1 MKNWKKALICVLGAA
16 LMLPAL
22 TACAPQEAV
31 EEDKVVYEGTIE
43 EKIDAFWNDHEDT
56 AAGMMVG
63 VFDKDGVIY
72 KGYYGYMNIDAGIMV
87 DEKTVIDWGSTT
99 KTLVWVSVMQLWE
112 QGKIDLNEDIRTY
125 LPDGFLTNLSY
136 DKPITMID
144 LMNHQAGFQEY
155 YTDMMVLPSCEPVSL
170 EEALKQDQ
178 PAQIFEPGTVTA
190 YSNWGVALAGYIV
203 ECVSGESFCDYVHE
217 NIFEPLGMNDTALAP
232 DLSDNPS
239 VKKMRD
245 MLYCYSGTTSMS
257 ESFYIIQLYPAGAC
271 VSTLDDYIKFG
282 SCFVQDEFPLFENPE
297 TFDVMMSATSY
308 FGDTD
313 VAKNAHGFWALPY
326 GDSVYGHGGN
336 TQGCSSYIT
345 FDPVNQIG
353 CVVMTNQS
361 GETTFNMDMME
372 LIYGES
378 TWDFPAVDGIKDG
391 VYHPARTVLQGHF
404 KLMGATFMS
413 TDSFEDWYWTYNEED
428 GIPKFEGLYGDY
440 YLVPVSQMVIECV
453 LIYGWILSLVVA
465 LIALVVKFIRFIV
478 RKLMK
483 SKKKTILGTQ
493 VGLAC
498 WLELTIALAGGA
510 AMLMMGMWVP
520 ISVYGF
526 LFPVVG
532 VLTLVLA
539 ALAVFMVIK
548 FIATAR
554 NATVLRKIINIC
566 SMLFAVLNVVLVV
579 YFELWH

>member
-1 MKNWKKALICVLGAA
+1 MEKLKKAIICALGLA

-22 TACAPQEAV
+22 TACSPQEAV
-31 EEDKVVYEGTIE
+31 EEEKVVYEGTVE
-43 EKIDAFWNDHEDT
+43 EKIDAFWADHEDN

-63 VFDKDGVIY
+63 VFDKDGVTY
-72 KGYYGYMNIDAGIMV
+72 EGYYGYMNIDAGIMV
-87 DEKTVIDWGSTT
+87 DENTVIDWGSTT

-112 QGKIDLNEDIRTY
+112 QGLIDLNEDIRTY

-178 PAQIFEPGTVTA
+178 PPQIFEPGTVTA

-203 ECVSGESFCDYVHE
+203 ERVSGESFCDYVHE
-217 NIFEPLGMNDTALAP
+217 NIFEPLGMNDTALLP

-239 VKKMRD
+239 VADRRW
-245 MLYCYSGTTSMS
+245 MLYCYSGTTSIT
-257 ESFYIIQLYPAGAC
+257 EAFYLIQLYPAGAC

-378 TWDFPAVDGIKDG
+378 TWDFPAADGIKDG
-391 VYHPARTVLQGHF
+391 FYHPARTVLQGHF
-404 KLMGATFMS
+404 KLMGASFLS
-413 TDSFEDWYWTYNEED
+413 TDSFEDWYWTYNEDD

-440 YLVPVSQMVIECV
+440 YLVPTSQMIVECI
-453 LIYGWILSLVVA
+453 LIYGWILSLVIA
-465 LIALVVKFIRFIV
+465 LIALVVKFIRFLV
-478 RKLMK
+478 RKIMK

-493 VGLAC
+493 VGLVC
-498 WLELTIALAGGA
+498 WLELTIGLAVGA

-520 ISVYGF
+520 ISVYGL

-539 ALAVFMVIK
+539 ALTVFMIIK
-548 FIATAR
+548 FCTTAKK
-554 NATVLRKIINIC
+554 ASVIRKIWNILAI
-566 SMLFAVLNVVLVV
+566 LFAVLNVALVM
-579 YFELWH
+579 YFEMWH

>member
-1 MKNWKKALICVLGAA
+1 MNNLKKAFICIIGLA

-22 TACAPQEAV
+22 TACAPQE
-31 EEDKVVYEGTIE
+31 EEKEKVIYEGTIE

-56 AAGMMVG
+56 AAGMAVG

-72 KGYYGYMNIDAGIMV
+72 EGYYGYANLEKKTAID
-87 DEKTVIDWGSTT
+87 ENTVIDWGSTT

-112 QGKIDLNEDIRTY
+112 QGKIDLDEDIRTY

-136 DKPITMID
+136 DKPITMTD

-155 YTDMMVLPSCEPVSL
+155 YTDMMLLPSCEPVSL

-178 PAQIFEPGTVTA
+178 PPQIFEPGTVTA

-217 NIFEPLGMNDTALAP
+217 NIFEPLGMNDSALAP
-232 DLSDNPS
+232 DLSDNQS
-239 VKKMRD
+239 VADRRWE
-245 MLYCYSGTTSMS
+245 LYCYSGTTSMT
-257 ESFYIIQLYPAGAC
+257 EAFYLIQLYPAGAC
-271 VSTLDDYIKFG
+271 VSTLGDYIKYG
-282 SCFVQDEFPLFENPE
+282 QCFVQDEFPLFENPD

-361 GETTFNMDMME
+361 GESIFNMEMME

-378 TWDFPAVDGIKDG
+378 TWDFPAADGIKDG
-391 VYHPARTVLQGHF
+391 MYHPARTVLQGHF
-404 KLMGATFMS
+404 KLMGASFMS
-413 TDSFEDWYWTYNEED
+413 TDSFENWYWTYNEDD
-428 GIPKFEGLYGDY
+428 GIPKFECLYGDY
-440 YLVPVSQMVIECV
+440 YLVPAWQVAAECV
-453 LIYGWILSLVVA
+453 LIYGWIVSLVVA
-465 LIALVVKFIRFIV
+465 FVALGVKFIRFLV
-478 RKLMK
+478 RKIRK
-483 SKKKTILGTQ
+483 SDKKTILGTS
-493 VGLAC
+493 VGIASV
-498 WLELTIALAGGA
+498 LELVIALTVGA
-510 AMLMMGMWVP
+510 AMLMMGIWVP

-526 LFPVVG
+526 LFPVAG

-539 ALAVFMVIK
+539 ALTVFMIIK
-548 FIATAR
+548 FCTTAKK
-554 NATVLRKIINIC
+554 ASVIRKIWNILAI
-566 SMLFAVLNVVLVV
+566 LFAVLNVALVM
-579 YFELWH
+579 YFEMWH